1 MLISQ
6 REAWLLLALKEMSEQ
21 IFADSQGM
29 ESLFP
34 GNCNCKRSQS
44 YLHMSWADGV
54 MDVLEAVVSP
64 AVELLA
70 CNHQHPLFSAFY
82 NYLWVTKQPIT
93 HCFMNQVPV
102 NVYWCSNVVAFKF
115 FYSFI
120 FCRRYSWNTQNPKIW
135 VSNILLNVL
144 SFVMWVTLYCNSYC
158 RYWPFNLPNA

>member
-6 REAWLLLALKEMSEQ
+6 REAWLLLALKEMFEQ

-29 ESLFP
+29 ESFFP

-70 CNHQHPLFSAFY
+70 CNNQHPLFSAFY
-82 NYLWVTKQPIT
+82 NYSWVIKQPIT

-102 NVYWCSNVVAFKF
+102 NVYWCSNVGAFLF
-115 FYSFI
+115 FYFFFVEGTPEI
-120 FCRRYSWNTQNPKIW
+120 PQNLRLEYQTYS
-135 VSNILLNVL
+135 LMYCHL
-144 SFVMWVTLYCNSYC
+144 SCGWPLTVTLTVGTEH
-158 RYWPFNLPNA
+158 